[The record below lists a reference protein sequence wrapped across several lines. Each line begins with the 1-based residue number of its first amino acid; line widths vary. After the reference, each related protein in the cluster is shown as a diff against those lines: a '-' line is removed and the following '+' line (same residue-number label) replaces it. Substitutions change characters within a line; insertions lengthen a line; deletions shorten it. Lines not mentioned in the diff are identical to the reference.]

1 MFAGSHILVDMDM
14 KVCSNDCP
22 LRALDAAR
30 IEDDRWDVIAPVDD
44 HLGMEALIEAH
55 GNAGGY
61 VSALLRRNSSLA

>member
-1 MFAGSHILVDMDM
+1 
-14 KVCSNDCP
+14 
-22 LRALDAAR
+22 
-30 IEDDRWDVIAPVDD
+30 VIAPVDD